1 MFRSFSRFVS
11 VFAVCLCTLCVPAFA
26 YDTTPP
32 SDPVFTGCLFV
43 SGSTRELGDVV
54 VYLPLTY
61 QKGYLSYDGFNLF
74 NVTNSSVSGRLYA
87 GSREYDFRCSSW
99 SNPEYRVTDSGY
111 YQYESLTFTSIDSTN
126 IQILEDFPP
135 LYPLSDLL
143 PLALV
148 ALLGVIVLCLF
159 IKRF

>member
-1 MFRSFSRFVS
+1 MYRVFSRCVS
-11 VFAVCLCTLCVPAFA
+11 VLTVCLFVLCPTVFA

-32 SDPVFTGCLFV
+32 SNPVFTGCLFI

-61 QKGYLSYDGFNLF
+61 QEGYLSYDGSNLF
-74 NVTNSSVSGRLYA
+74 NVTNSSVSGRLYVGA
-87 GSREYDFRCSSW
+87 REYDFRCSSW
-99 SNPEYRVTDSGY
+99 SSPEYRVTDSGY

-135 LYPLSDLL
+135 LYPLSDIL